1 MRLSQ
6 YLLPTLKENPAEAQ
20 IASHRLML
28 RAGLIRQ
35 EAAGIYAWLPLGLRV
50 LRNVERIVREEM
62 DRAGAV
68 ELLMPTL
75 QLAELWRES
84 GRYDAYG
91 PEMLR
96 IRDRHEREL
105 LYGPTNEEMVAEIFR
120 ACVHSWRNLPMTLYQ
135 VQWKFRDEQR
145 PRFGV
150 MRGREFLMKD
160 AYSFDLD
167 EAAAR
172 RSYQRMFVAY
182 LRMFARMG
190 LRAIPMRA
198 ETGPIGGDLSHEF
211 IVLAQ
216 TGESAVYCDKAL
228 LQLPVPGED
237 VDYAGDLSP
246 LIAQWIAPYA
256 ATGDVHDAA
265 RFEREVPDA
274 QRVLARGIEVGQIFY
289 YGTKYSLPM
298 KAHVTGPDGAERPI
312 HGGCY
317 GVGVSRLLGAI
328 IEASHDEHGIVWP
341 EAVAPYRVG
350 LVNLKVGDAR
360 TDATCAMLKDQLAQA
375 GTEVLYDDT
384 DERPGAKFARMDL
397 IGLPWQL
404 IVGPRGLET
413 GTVELKHR
421 ASGERRELTAE
432 AVLQSLAAQHP
443 FDADQT
449 GRQSP

>member
-1 MRLSQ
+1 MRLSH

-50 LRNVERIVREEM
+50 LRRIERIVREEM
-62 DRAGAV
+62 DRAGAL

-75 QLAELWRES
+75 QVAELWRES

-96 IRDRHEREL
+96 IKDRHDREL
-105 LYGPTNEEMVAEIFR
+105 LYGPTNEEMITGIFR
-120 ACVHSWRNLPMTLYQ
+120 SYVHSWRSLPLNLYQ
-135 VQWKFRDEQR
+135 LQWKFRDEQR
-145 PRFGV
+145 PRFGL

-167 EAAAR
+167 EASAR
-172 RSYQRMFVAY
+172 SSYQRMFVAY

-211 IVLAQ
+211 LVLAQ
-216 TGESAVYCDKAL
+216 TGESAVFCDDAV
-228 LQLPVPGED
+228 LQLPVPGPD
-237 VDYAGDLSP
+237 VDYGGDLSP
-246 LIAQWIAPYA
+246 LIAQWTGPYA
-256 ATGDVHDAA
+256 ATEDVHDAA
-265 RFEREVPDA
+265 RFEREVPA
-274 QRVLARGIEVGQIFY
+274 ERQVLARGIEVGQIFY

-298 KAHVTGPDGAERPI
+298 KAQVTGPDGVERPI

-328 IEASHDEHGIVWP
+328 VEACHDGQGIVWP
-341 EAVAPYRVG
+341 EAVAPYHVG
-350 LVNLKVGDAR
+350 LINLSAGDER
-360 TDATCAMLKDQLAQA
+360 TEAVCATIQTRLAQA

-384 DERPGAKFARMDL
+384 SARAGMKFARMDL

-404 IVGPRGLET
+404 IVGPRGLDA
-413 GTVELKHR
+413 GVVELKHR
-421 ASGERRELTAE
+421 ASGERRELDMA
-432 AVLQSLAAQHP
+432 AALQALGVAP
-443 FDADQT
+443 
-449 GRQSP
+449 

>member
-1 MRLSQ
+1 VHSYR
-6 YLLPTLKENPAEAQ
+6 
-20 IASHRLML
+20 
-28 RAGLIRQ
+28 G
-35 EAAGIYAWLPLGLRV
+35 LPL
-50 LRNVERIVREEM
+50 
-62 DRAGAV
+62 
-68 ELLMPTL
+68 
-75 QLAELWRES
+75 
-84 GRYDAYG
+84 
-91 PEMLR
+91 
-96 IRDRHEREL
+96 
-105 LYGPTNEEMVAEIFR
+105 
-120 ACVHSWRNLPMTLYQ
+120 TLYQ

-167 EAAAR
+167 EASAR

-211 IVLAQ
+211 IVLAR
-216 TGESAVYCDKAL
+216 TGESAVFCDDAL

-246 LIAQWIAPYA
+246 LIAPWTAPYA
-256 ATGDVHDAA
+256 ATEDVHDAA
-265 RFEREVPDA
+265 RFEREVPA
-274 QRVLARGIEVGQIFY
+274 ERRVLARGIEVGQIFY

-298 KAHVTGPDGAERPI
+298 KAAVTGPDGVERPI

-328 IEASHDEHGIVWP
+328 VEACHDEQGIAWP

-350 LVNLKVGDAR
+350 LVNLKAGDER
-360 TDATCAMLKDQLAQA
+360 TDAACAMLEARLAQA
-375 GTEVLYDDT
+375 GIETLHDDT

-404 IVGPRGLET
+404 IVGPRGLDA

-421 ASGERRELTAE
+421 ASGERRELSVDAALQALTAGQ
-432 AVLQSLAAQHP
+432 A
-443 FDADQT
+443 FDTNRT
-449 GRQSP
+449 GRQTP